1 MTELLSVVLQG
12 WLQGQSLPQRCA
24 EELYND
30 RSLALTKDQRN
41 WLFHYIALWDLTEST
56 EKVNVN

>member
-1 MTELLSVVLQG
+1 MTELLSTVLQG

-30 RSLALTKDQRN
+30 RTLALTKDQRN
-41 WLFHYIALWDLTEST
+41 WLFHFIALWDLTEQTEST
-56 EKVNVN
+56 NVN